1 MPRRDRAAGLSSPV
15 EPGMPRGPQRGDGAA
30 PTHTPRPHNSSTHLA
45 ALPQTNPT
53 RSRLSCTTSFRPAT
67 DSAFSA
73 PKSSRAAST
82 QQLKAPSR
90 PQSPRGAA
98 LAILPA
104 PPPAL
109 APMTYFSRRRIMSQQ
124 RQGSRSLLA
133 SGCPGL
139 LVSAGEK
146 PRSGQPKKASAKP
159 QSGPEARR
167 GPRRLWL
174 RPTDPQLIG

>member
-1 MPRRDRAAGLSSPV
+1 MGFEHFCLAGAGQQGLAAPWSQGC
-15 EPGMPRGPQRGDGAA
+15 PGGPQRGDGAA

-90 PQSPRGAA
+90 PQSRRGAA

-109 APMTYFSRRRIMSQQ
+109 APMTYFSRRRSMSQQ

-139 LVSAGEK
+139 SVSAGEK
-146 PRSGQPKKASAKP
+146 LRPAQESLRQTPKWS
-159 QSGPEARR
+159 R
-167 GPRRLWL
+167 GPPG
-174 RPTDPQLIG
+174 PTPALAPAH